1 MFSFQLVIR
10 PVEKRF
16 HRFQQL
22 FGKIV
27 GEADELIA
35 AYSCAFQSRILS
47 QGHLYVS
54 QRNISF
60 YSNSLS
66 WETQFIIPFSKV
78 TKISKQKT
86 AKVLPNAVLIETC
99 DEERYLFTCFTQR
112 DKSFTLLL
120 YVWQSSIDGASI
132 VPADLWKLRCTPDGR
147 LDSSSSKLGS
157 ASPWGTSPRSLQR
170 MPETIVSPKNSVS
183 SITDSA
189 VGCSDSNLMRNSS
202 ACLLDSKHSGVLNES
217 SDEESNISEGDLSN
231 ESKVSCPCR
240 SHLGRVLLDDVFR
253 LTAQQLFTIL
263 FSEIPWYQQFA
274 DIVKQTA
281 QSRLFDSIS
290 GYAASPWITGHSGVT
305 SSTRT
310 ATYTMALNHAMAPKS
325 TVITEKQVCMEL
337 EQLSDGF
344 VVTTESQNAG
354 IPYADS
360 FLIQCKYCVT
370 RVDSTHSRL
379 LIHGGIIYKKSIWGI
394 VRGYIEKSTYAGLED
409 HYAALDETLKVHCE
423 RNADAPSCSLDDN
436 LCMQRFNTT
445 HFASLTFQPSSSIP
459 FLKRRGSGH
468 ETDASTFNTRV
479 NTNVTSTSSR
489 GLPMRSRAI
498 TEDTQTQTLPVVQTP
513 HLTYYVRLII
523 TLLTTLILLHVC
535 TLLKLWS
542 TETPQRC
549 HTNHHVAHMLAG
561 NADSLAVADL
571 MRFDPTEKT
580 QSQVAEFRRTID
592 QVPQTKLTEIREIW
606 RRTDEP

>member
-1 MFSFQLVIR
+1 
-10 PVEKRF
+10 
-16 HRFQQL
+16 
-22 FGKIV
+22 
-27 GEADELIA
+27 
-35 AYSCAFQSRILS
+35 
-47 QGHLYVS
+47 
-54 QRNISF
+54 
-60 YSNSLS
+60 
-66 WETQFIIPFSKV
+66 
-78 TKISKQKT
+78 
-86 AKVLPNAVLIETC
+86 
-99 DEERYLFTCFTQR
+99 
-112 DKSFTLLL
+112 
-120 YVWQSSIDGASI
+120 
-132 VPADLWKLRCTPDGR
+132 
-147 LDSSSSKLGS
+147 
-157 ASPWGTSPRSLQR
+157 

-231 ESKVSCPCR
+231 GDGLSHYKSAFVESKVSCPCR

-274 DIVKQTA
+274 DIVKQT
-281 QSRLFDSIS
+281 

-394 VRGYIEKSTYAGLED
+394 VRGLFSVSVYSLYCIDLGYIEKSTYAGLED

-436 LCMQRFNTT
+436 LC
-445 HFASLTFQPSSSIP
+445 
-459 FLKRRGSGH
+459 
-468 ETDASTFNTRV
+468 
-479 NTNVTSTSSR
+479 
-489 GLPMRSRAI
+489 LPMRSRAI

-523 TLLTTLILLHVC
+523 TL
-535 TLLKLWS
+535 
-542 TETPQRC
+542 
-549 HTNHHVAHMLAG
+549 